1 VVDTRYLRS
10 DKVMINPQKPGNLA
24 EINIKIPIRIGFVG
38 LVTSI
43 LMALAFHN
51 LGDESGKGNP
61 RKTFEFFA
69 AVLGTS
75 ATITSAFYVGQS
87 IELNARSKKIDRTTV
102 FISRWS
108 DPAFD
113 SIRRAGHDI
122 SGMLNGISE
131 DKHPDIIQTALDNDL
146 DLKIR
151 VIDALN
157 FLEEVAL
164 CVQLGIID
172 PDVTAEFYRSIMQRH
187 HSMFGLWIERLRR
200 EQRNKRLFCQL
211 TDLCSSSQWSET
223 KKTLEH
229 SGSSRLSV

>member
-1 VVDTRYLRS
+1 
-10 DKVMINPQKPGNLA
+10 MINPQKPGNLA

-43 LMALAFHN
+43 LMTLAFHN
-51 LGDESGKGNP
+51 LGDETGKSNP
-61 RKTFEFFA
+61 RKTLEFFA

-75 ATITSAFYVGQS
+75 AGITSAFYVGQS

-113 SIRRAGHDI
+113 SMRRAGHEIARMIEGKPND
-122 SGMLNGISE
+122 E
-131 DKHPDIIQTALDNDL
+131 HPDIIKKALDQDL

-157 FLEEVAL
+157 FLEDVAL

-187 HSMFGLWIERLRR
+187 NSMFGLWIERLRH
-200 EQRNKRLFCQL
+200 EKENKLLFYRL
-211 TDLCSSSQWSET
+211 TSLCSSSQWSVP
-223 KKTLEH
+223 KKISEY
-229 SGSSRLSV
+229 SGSVSLNV